1 METRIA
7 PEARKNTLRGGVAL
21 LVATTCLAALADNA
35 YLAVVDPNQSSSYNN
50 SANWRKG
57 SASGDPLGP
66 SGGAIDPAYD
76 YIVPNAKTL
85 RTPTTSATFGGKSLT
100 VNSGGTLALCAGS
113 PGREYTFSGDGLILT
128 GNIVSWW
135 ANNPV
140 VKGNVT
146 IPADARVEM
155 YDNVSSSS
163 IGFDCSLSGESSSTV
178 WAYGYNN
185 AKCRVRFKD
194 STLSGYSGKIVGC
207 TRNYAS
213 RNLEAVPAQATTISI
228 GTVETSASVTIHPYC
243 TITAESAGDLVS
255 LASLEM
261 MTNTT
266 IAVVYDKSSKTASCI
281 KVTGTFTHGADPVK
295 IAFEPNPTIGSWPDS
310 EIVPELQILKAP
322 SGVTLN
328 TNDFVLVTSAQFPVY
343 DLYVRPTEDGLSTLC
358 IKQCGRVIKQTTKD
372 SYGEKTTSS
381 FVAGGHWSDGNLPNP
396 TNWYYSGVE
405 QRAYTNVFLGRAL
418 ARQSG
423 NLELQEAET
432 RIDDLR
438 VIGTSTYGMNLY
450 NFHGSAK
457 LTGHLHLVSENNFT
471 CLCGHTGSGLT
482 VASEIDG
489 PGQIFIKKTGDPSI
503 VTVKITNTN
512 DFYTGQITSSCD
524 GASDSKHSILEFADG
539 RSLGGAMPSWKYN
552 GHTFNAYTYFTP
564 LASTTLERENCG
576 IFVSGFARVVC
587 NDGITLTVKE
597 RTTWNGE
604 IKKLDVGT
612 LDWGGEQPYFTTD
625 GGNTPVAGNN
635 SLVIA
640 EGVLRPAS
648 AAAFRGVAV
657 TIADG
662 AGIGVD
668 IKTDTTTDLAKY
680 GMDLRPAGSSLTIE
694 AASVTPV
701 VSVPDGIRGTLAAAI
716 CTVPAESAAAVRGKL
731 NTSSYLISNN
741 ICIQGFERVNED
753 TSVTFGVKAKKLGTV
768 IMFY

>member
-7 PEARKNTLRGGVAL
+7 PEAWKNALRGGIAL
-21 LVATTCLAALADNA
+21 LAATTCLAALADNA
-35 YLAVVDPNQSSSYNN
+35 YLAVVDAYQKN
-50 SANWRKG
+50 SFTNRANWRIG
-57 SASGDPLGP
+57 SASGSQFDPP
-66 SGGAIDPAYD
+66 SGPILSGYN
-76 YIVPNAKTL
+76 YIVSGKTL
-85 RTPTTSATFGGKSLT
+85 RTPLTSATFGGDSLT
-100 VNSGGTLALCAGS
+100 IRDGGYLAICVGGT
-113 PGREYTFSGDGLILT
+113 GREYVFPGNGLILRA
-128 GNIVSWW
+128 NLVSWSGCS
-135 ANNPV
+135 PV
-140 VKGNVT
+140 IKGKVT
-146 IPADARVEM
+146 IPAGIAAKV
-155 YDNVSSSS
+155 YDNTTVSVFT
-163 IGFDCSLSGESSSTV
+163 FDCELVGESTSTMWV
-178 WAYGYNN
+178 YGYNN
-185 AKCRVRFKD
+185 TKTTVLFKGD
-194 STLSGYSGKIVGC
+194 TLRNYPGKIVCCSHEG
-207 TRNYAS
+207 TGAPTPVTAS
-213 RNLEAVPAQATTISI
+213 TIKI
-228 GTVETSASVTIHPYC
+228 GNVTSSAKVTIRDYC
-243 TITAESAGDLVS
+243 TISAETASDIVS
-255 LASLEM
+255 IDALEM
-261 MTNTT
+261 QSNTT
-266 IAVVYDKSSKTASCI
+266 MTVVYDKTAKTASCI
-281 KVTGTFTHGADPVK
+281 KVTGTFTHDEGPIK
-295 IAFEPNPTIGSWPDS
+295 INVTGNGTTYNCDWPDS
-310 EIVPELQILKAP
+310 ALPILKAP
-322 SGVTLN
+322 AGVTLS
-328 TNDFVLVTSAQFPVY
+328 TNDFTVVAAWPAY
-343 DLYVRPTEDGLSTLC
+343 DLSVRTTEDGLSTLF
-358 IKQCGRVIKQTTKD
+358 IRQVGKVIRQTTKD
-372 SYGEKTTSS
+372 SYGETTTSS

-396 TNWYYSGVE
+396 TNCYYSDME

-418 ARQSG
+418 ARQVG
-423 NLELQEAET
+423 NLELQKAET

-438 VIGTSTYGMNLY
+438 VIGTSTQGMNLY
-450 NFHGSAK
+450 NFHGGAK

-524 GASDSKHSILEFADG
+524 GASDSKHSILEFSDG

-552 GHTFNAYTYFTP
+552 GHTFNAYTYFKP
-564 LASTTLERENCG
+564 LATTTLERKNCG
-576 IFVSGFARVVC
+576 IFASGASRIVC

-604 IKKLDVGT
+604 IKKLGSGT
-612 LDWGGEQPYFTTD
+612 LAWGGEQPYFTTD
-625 GGNTPVAGNN
+625 GGTTPVAGNN

-753 TSVTFGVKAKKLGTV
+753 TSVTFGVKAKKLGTIITV
-768 IMFY
+768 F

>member
-7 PEARKNTLRGGVAL
+7 PEARKNALRGGIAL
-21 LVATTCLAALADNA
+21 LAAATCLAALADEEA
-35 YLAVVDPNQSSSYNN
+35 YLAVVDGYYKTSFTNCV
-50 SANWRKG
+50 NWRIG
-57 SASGDPLGP
+57 SDSGSVLGTAAESIK
-66 SGGAIDPAYD
+66 SGYN
-76 YIVPNAKTL
+76 YIVSGKTL
-85 RTPTTSATFGGKSLT
+85 RTPLTSATFGGDSLT
-100 VNSGGTLALCAGS
+100 IQNGGVLAVCVGGS
-113 PGREYTFSGDGLILT
+113 GREYTFPGNGLILKA
-128 GNIVSWW
+128 NLASWSGLS
-135 ANNPV
+135 PV
-140 VKGNVT
+140 VKGKVT
-146 IPADARVEM
+146 IPAGITAKV
-155 YDNVSSSS
+155 YDNTTSSVFT
-163 IGFDCSLSGESSSTV
+163 FDCELVGESTSTMWV
-178 WAYGYNN
+178 YGYVNN
-185 AKCRVRFKD
+185 GNDTKTTVLFRGD
-194 STLSGYSGKIVGC
+194 TLRNYPGKIVCCSREGSGAPSFG
-207 TRNYAS
+207 TAS
-213 RNLEAVPAQATTISI
+213 TIKI
-228 GTVETSASVTIHPYC
+228 GTVTSPAKVTIRDYC
-243 TITAESAGDLVS
+243 TISAETASDIVS
-255 LASLEM
+255 IDALEM
-261 MTNTT
+261 QSNTT
-266 IAVVYDKSSKTASCI
+266 MTVVYDKTAKTASCI
-281 KVTGTFTHGADPVK
+281 KVTGTFTHDDGPVK
-295 IAFEPNPTIGSWPDS
+295 IDVTGNGTTYYCEWPDS
-310 EIVPELQILKAP
+310 ALPILKAP
-322 SGVTLN
+322 AGVTLS
-328 TNDFVLVTSAQFPVY
+328 TNDFTVVAAWPAY
-343 DLYVRPTEDGLSTLC
+343 DLSVRTTEDGLSTLF
-358 IKQCGRVIKQTTKD
+358 IRQVGKVIRQTTKD
-372 SYGEKTTSS
+372 SVGETTTSS

-396 TNWYYSGVE
+396 TNCYYSDVE

-423 NLELQEAET
+423 NLELQKAET

-438 VIGTSTYGMNLY
+438 VIGTSAQGMNLY

-457 LTGHLHLVSENNFT
+457 LTGRLRLVSANNFT
-471 CLCGHTGSGLT
+471 CLCGHTGAGLT

-552 GHTFNAYTYFTP
+552 GHTFNAYTYFKP
-564 LASTTLERENCG
+564 LATTMLARENCG
-576 IFVSGFARVVC
+576 IFVSGAARIVC
-587 NDGITLTVKE
+587 GAGITLVVKE

-604 IKKLDVGT
+604 LKKLGPGT
-612 LDWGGEQPYFTTD
+612 LDWGGAQPYFTTD

-753 TSVTFGVKAKKLGTV
+753 TSVTFGVKAKKLGTIITV
-768 IMFY
+768 F